1 MQYIMHINHT
11 NLQFPILTLPYSPQ
25 LPTFKFCNFPLY
37 FLWRSWCLFQLGTA
51 WQLWK
56 HQFTT
61 CDKRQAVYWG
71 NNWMPLPLHLAWVQ
85 GELLIKLINIS
96 DRWQNIFGSLTK
108 YFEIADKIFSIH
120 WQNIFRSLT
129 GKSLLI
135 WEVTVSSSSLDLLQ
149 SM

>member
-1 MQYIMHINHT
+1 MDRNHT
-11 NLQFPILTLPYSPQ
+11 NLQFTILTLPYSPQ

-120 WQNIFRSLT
+120 WQNIVRSLT